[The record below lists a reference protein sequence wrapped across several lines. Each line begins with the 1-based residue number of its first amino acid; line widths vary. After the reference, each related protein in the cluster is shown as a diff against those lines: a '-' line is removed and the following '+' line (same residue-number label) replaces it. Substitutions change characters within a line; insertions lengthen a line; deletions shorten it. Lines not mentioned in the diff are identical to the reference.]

1 MSEQLYSAKYIL
13 HVIRSISTH
22 FLNSAQFDVK
32 IFEEEANGD
41 PTYHKLSLPD
51 FLTKMVAAELV
62 ESGAPAARVTQAL
75 KELEASPLT
84 FPNGKSVSLVA
95 YSPVYISDGRSK
107 IRAER

>member
-22 FLNSAQFDVK
+22 FLNSQQFDLK

-41 PTYHKLSLPD
+41 STYYKVSMSD

-62 ESGAPAARVTQAL
+62 ESGASATGVTWAL
-75 KELEASPLT
+75 KEMEASPIT
-84 FPNGKSVSLVA
+84 FPSGKSVSLIA